1 MWEVMFWWLPD
12 LDDEDDEE
20 EDDDGVVRR
29 VKSKRGATARPSRGL
44 RNRPLP
50 DKKLI
55 KQREGKL
62 KERGAK
68 KDRDDGVKDKKE
80 RDKTQVPDK
89 AEGDKD
95 EEKKEAVAMKNK
107 RLEEQKAK
115 KKTQRE

>member
-1 MWEVMFWWLPD
+1 MFWWLPD
-12 LDDEDDEE
+12 LDDEEDEE
-20 EDDDGVVRR
+20 EDDDGVIKR
-29 VKSKRGATARPSRGL
+29 VKSKRGATVRASRGL

-62 KERGAK
+62 KERRAK
-68 KDRDDGVKDKKE
+68 KDSDDGVKDKKQ
-80 RDKTQVPDK
+80 RDKTEIPHK

-95 EEKKEAVAMKNK
+95 EEKKESVPMKDK

-115 KKTQRE
+115 KKTQKG